1 MCFFECDLD
10 LDLDL
15 EYWWEECLYGD
26 LDLDLDLEFL
36 DLGDFFLLDGDFEWE
51 YVVFDLWEFFDFLE
65 CDFDIWSCMKRVI
78 LNKIVVLIKVLFYFV
93 KFLVCCNKGRIR
105 VYVYS

>member
-15 EYWWEECLYGD
+15 EYRREERLYGD

-51 YVVFDLWEFFDFLE
+51 
-65 CDFDIWSCMKRVI
+65 
-78 LNKIVVLIKVLFYFV
+78 
-93 KFLVCCNKGRIR
+93 
-105 VYVYS
+105 

>member
-15 EYWWEECLYGD
+15 EYRREERLYGD

-65 CDFDIWSCMKRVI
+65 CDFDIWSCMKRKSYI
-78 LNKIVVLIKVLFYFV
+78 E
-93 KFLVCCNKGRIR
+93 
-105 VYVYS
+105 